1 MSPYLLTRE
10 NQVLVSFKVVEE
22 VYAFL
27 RGAIN
32 HSGKSQTLQ
41 SATNSEEDLRLF
53 RLARTGDF
61 QAFESLVTRLQG
73 RVHLLA
79 LRILGSGRTHDAEDV
94 VQQTFLGMIE
104 HLEDFREES
113 SVAGWVLRIA
123 ANHALKILRRERILP
138 MESYAE
144 SGEETFGNLPHPSY
158 IARWRNDPVEL
169 AQKAEVRKLVDEA
182 LGELED
188 IYRVVFVLRDIQGL
202 STEETAE
209 ALGLTASNVKVR
221 LMRARLQ
228 LRERLTR
235 ALGDPATQLVP
246 DHAHENALGH
256 PPGSGEMLSEASP

>member
-1 MSPYLLTRE
+1 MPNS
-10 NQVLVSFKVVEE
+10 VLYTVPMPSSFSQP
-22 VYAFL
+22 L
-27 RGAIN
+27 I
-32 HSGKSQTLQ
+32 SQT
-41 SATNSEEDLRLF
+41 SVVDGPAEDLRLF

-61 QAFESLVTRLQG
+61 QAFETLVNRLQG

-79 LRILGSGRTHDAEDV
+79 LRILGAGRTHDAEDV

-138 MESYAE
+138 MQAYAE
-144 SGEETFGNLPHPSY
+144 TGEESFGSLPHPSY
-158 IARWRNDPVEL
+158 IARWRNDPADL
-169 AQKAEVRKLVDEA
+169 AQDAEVRKLVDEA

-209 ALGLTASNVKVR
+209 ALGLTPSNVKVR

-235 ALGDPATQLVP
+235 ALGDPATQLIP
-246 DHAHENALGH
+246 DHHHDHSPEH
-256 PPGSGEMLSEASP
+256 PHGDGGKLTEVSS